1 MTVKYL
7 NLDELATAP
16 NRYLKLGNIDHAIVE
31 QTVEGFIEATK
42 LVKELQTKD
51 ESDVASQVELTVKL
65 IVLAV
70 PTIDEAALKL
80 MPLSSLGKIAAF
92 VRGTDDDAEAIAAE
106 GDVEAEK
113 K

>member
-16 NRYLKLGNIDHAIVE
+16 NRFLKLQGVEHAIIE
-31 QTVEGFIEATK
+31 QTVESFIEATK
-42 LVKELQTKD
+42 LVKDLQAKAED
-51 ESDVASQVELTVKL
+51 DVASQIELTIAL

-70 PTIDEAALKL
+70 PTIDNAALKT
-80 MPLSSLGKIAAF
+80 MPLISLGKIATF
-92 VRGTDDDAEAIAAE
+92 VRGDDEEAIAIAAE
-106 GDVEAEK
+106 GEAEK

>member
-7 NLDELATAP
+7 NLDDLATAP
-16 NRYLKLGNIDHAIVE
+16 NRFLKLQGVEHAIIE

-42 LVKELQTKD
+42 LVKDLQAKSED
-51 ESDVASQVELTVKL
+51 DIASQVELTVAL

-70 PTIDEAALKL
+70 PTIDASALRL
-80 MPLSSLGKIAAF
+80 MPLTSLGKIAAF
-92 VRGTDDDAEAIAAE
+92 VRGIDEEAEAIAAE
-106 GDVEAEK
+106 GESEK

>member
-7 NLDELATAP
+7 NLDDLATAP
-16 NRYLKLGNIDHAIVE
+16 NRFLKLQGVEHAIIE

-42 LVKELQTKD
+42 LVKDLQVKSED
-51 ESDVASQVELTVKL
+51 DIASQVELTVAL

-70 PTIDEAALKL
+70 PTIDASALRL

-92 VRGTDDDAEAIAAE
+92 VRGIDEEAEAIAAE
-106 GDVEAEK
+106 GESEK